1 MMKIN
6 GTNTSRT
13 KMTVNVYTL

>member
-1 MMKIN
+1 MKKIN